1 MWLRRKPSP
10 TANKDKEPSRKAHV
24 VGLVLWGIFMTKSE
38 PAIQKSTTASITGLA
53 PEAELPPLCRIE
65 HLLKVV
71 PIGRSTVWLWA
82 RQGRFPQPLKFAGI
96 TVWRR
101 SDVMAWLEQVGGRI

>member
-1 MWLRRKPSP
+1 MLLL
-10 TANKDKEPSRKAHV
+10 
-24 VGLVLWGIFMTKSE
+24 VGVFMTNSE
-38 PAIQKSTTASITGLA
+38 PAIQKSTTASIAGLA

-71 PIGRSTVWLWA
+71 PIGRSTIWLWA
-82 RQGRFPQPLKFAGI
+82 RQGRFPQPLKFGAI

>member
-24 VGLVLWGIFMTKSE
+24 LLLLLVGVFMTKSE
-38 PAIQKSTTASITGLA
+38 PAIQKSTTPSIAGLA

-65 HLLKVV
+65 HVLKVV
-71 PIGRSTVWLWA
+71 PIGRSTIWLWA
-82 RQGRFPQPLKFAGI
+82 RQGRFPQPIKFGAI